1 MDSWS
6 DVGPTGYFKI
16 GILKMNG
23 FSLLG
28 GIADIGLLDWFVCLG
43 YLLLVVSLGL
53 WFSHDQS
60 SNDDFFLGGRN
71 MHWMPVGLSLFA
83 TTMSSNSFVGLPAE
97 GAFGNYHQLLA
108 ILFIPFVI
116 VPIVC
121 YWFIPFYKR
130 MGSVSLYEY
139 LERRFNRKVRLF
151 ASAVF
156 MFYSAGWMATMLVA
170 VSRILKVVLETESNT
185 DIMLMIVVVGA
196 LATLYTAVGGVKAV
210 IWTDTIQAFALGGGL
225 FVLLFYIVSQID
237 GGWSEV
243 YSLGVDADKFEMFS
257 TKGGW
262 GERNFFSAC
271 AYGFVI
277 YLGAQIAT
285 YGGFQ
290 RYVTVDTIADARR
303 SLYVKGAFTLFACTL
318 FFLVGTTLYVFYQQS
333 PDTVVL
339 FEDMADGKTKD
350 ELLPH
355 FVINYATGFGMTGL
369 LLAGLFA
376 AAMSSLDSGIN
387 SMTAS
392 FVTDWRNGLEVG
404 VTVNR
409 ICTLVF
415 GAIVTTAAVI
425 LVPVNSPVFDMLLAI
440 AGASFGL
447 LLSALLL
454 GMFCPRAN
462 VVGVTVG
469 MTAGV
474 AVFCFIRLYTTL
486 SEPDDLH
493 WLGSFAEIKHNT
505 WWDGLFTTVTALTVG
520 LSVSYLT
527 EPPPAEQLGDL
538 LLLNERRSHQRRCS
552 QNISRGK
559 E

>member
-1 MDSWS
+1 
-6 DVGPTGYFKI
+6 
-16 GILKMNG
+16 MNDI
-23 FSLLG
+23 SLWG
-28 GIADIGLLDWFVCLG
+28 GIADIGALDWVVCLG
-43 YLLLVVSLGL
+43 YLMLVVSLGL

-97 GAFGNYHQLLA
+97 GAFGDYHQLLA

-116 VPIVC
+116 IPIVC

-151 ASAVF
+151 ASGVF
-156 MFYSAGWMATMLVA
+156 MFYSAGWMATMLLA
-170 VSRILKVVLETESNT
+170 VSRILEVVLETDSST
-185 DIMLMIVVVGA
+185 DVILMIVVVGA

-237 GGWSEV
+237 GGWSVMFTQAIEH
-243 YSLGVDADKFEMFS
+243 DKFEMFS
-257 TKGGW
+257 TSGGW
-262 GERNFFSAC
+262 GERNFYSAC

-277 YLGAQIAT
+277 YLGGQVAT

-290 RYVTVDTIADARR
+290 RYVTVDTISDARR
-303 SLYVKGAFTLFACTL
+303 SLYVKGVFTLFACTL
-318 FFLVGTTLYVFYQQS
+318 FFLVGTALYVFYQQS
-333 PDTVVL
+333 TETLEL
-339 FEDMADGKTKD
+339 FNGMDVGKAKD
-350 ELLPH
+350 QLLPH
-355 FVINYATGFGMTGL
+355 FVVYYATGFGMTGL

-392 FVTDWRNGLEVG
+392 FVTDWQNGKEVG
-404 VTVNR
+404 VRANR
-409 ICTLVF
+409 IFTFVF
-415 GAIVTTAAVI
+415 GVVVTTAAVI
-425 LVPVNSPVFDMLLAI
+425 LVHVDSPVFDILLAI

-447 LLSALLL
+447 LLSVLLL
-454 GMFCPRAN
+454 GMFCSRAN
-462 VVGVTVG
+462 VVGVTAG

-474 AVFCFIRLYTTL
+474 AVFCFIRLYTKFVAVDSL
-486 SEPDDLH
+486 Q
-493 WLGSFAEIKHNT
+493 WLGNFAEIRNNT

-520 LSVSYLT
+520 LVVSYIT
-527 EPPPAEQLGDL
+527 KPPPVEKLGDL
-538 LLLNERRSHQRRCS
+538 LLLVERRSHQERCRK
-552 QNISRGK
+552 NVG
-559 E
+559 

>member
-1 MDSWS
+1 
-6 DVGPTGYFKI
+6 VNNITF
-16 GILKMNG
+16 
-23 FSLLG
+23 LG
-28 GIADIGLLDWFVCLG
+28 GIADVGALDWCVCLG

-130 MGSVSLYEY
+130 MGSVSLYAY

-151 ASAVF
+151 ASGVF
-156 MFYSAGWMATMLVA
+156 MFYSAGWMATMLLA
-170 VSRILKVVLETESNT
+170 VSRILEVVLETESNT
-185 DIMLMIVVVGA
+185 DAILMIVVVGA

-225 FVLLFYIVSQID
+225 FVLLFFIVTKID
-237 GGWSEV
+237 GGWSGLITVGSE
-243 YSLGVDADKFEMFS
+243 ADKFEMFS
-257 TKGGW
+257 TSGGW
-262 GERNFFSAC
+262 GERNFYSAC

-277 YLGAQIAT
+277 YLGAQVAT

-290 RYVTVDTIADARR
+290 RYVTVDTITDARR
-303 SLYVKGAFTLFACTL
+303 SLYVKGLFTLFACTL
-318 FFLVGTTLYVFYQQS
+318 FFLVGTALYVFYQQS
-333 PDTVVL
+333 PETLEAFD
-339 FEDMADGKTKD
+339 EMANGKAKD
-350 ELLPH
+350 QLLPH
-355 FVINYATGFGMTGL
+355 FVVHYATGFGMTGL

-392 FVTDWRNGLEVG
+392 YVTDWRNGQEVG
-404 VTVNR
+404 VVANR
-409 ICTLVF
+409 LITLIF
-415 GAIVTTAAVI
+415 GVVVTIAAVI
-425 LVPVNSPVFDMLLAI
+425 LVKVNSPVFDILLAI

-447 LLSALLL
+447 LLSVLLL
-454 GMFCPRAN
+454 GMFCSRAN
-462 VVGVTVG
+462 VRGA
-469 MTAGV
+469 TAGMIAGV
-474 AVFCFIRLYTTL
+474 IVFCFIRLYTNMVSAGNL
-486 SEPDDLH
+486 Q
-493 WLGSFAEIKHNT
+493 WLGSFAEIRNNT
-505 WWDGLFTTVTALTVG
+505 WWDGIFTTVTSLTVG

-527 EPPPAEQLGDL
+527 PPPPVEKLGDL
-538 LLLNERRSHQRRCS
+538 LLLTERRSHRERCES
-552 QNISRGK
+552 NNL
-559 E
+559 

>member
-1 MDSWS
+1 MNDL
-6 DVGPTGYFKI
+6 
-16 GILKMNG
+16 ILL
-23 FSLLG
+23 S
-28 GIADIGLLDWFVCLG
+28 GIAEVGVLDWVVCLG

-139 LERRFNRKVRLF
+139 LERRFNRNVRLF

-156 MFYSAGWMATMLVA
+156 MFYSAGWMATMLLA
-170 VSRILKVVLETESNT
+170 VSRILEVVLETETNE
-185 DIMLMIVVVGA
+185 DVVLMIIVVGA

-210 IWTDTIQAFALGGGL
+210 IWTDTVQAFALGGGL
-225 FVLLFYIVSQID
+225 FVLLFYITSQID
-237 GGWSEV
+237 GGWSEIFAR
-243 YSLGVDADKFEMFS
+243 GVEADKFEMFS
-257 TKGGW
+257 TEGGW

-290 RYVTVDTIADARR
+290 RYVTVDTISDARR
-303 SLYVKGAFTLFACTL
+303 SLYVKGVFTLFACTL
-318 FFLVGTTLYVFYQQS
+318 FFFVGTALYVFYQQS
-333 PDTVVL
+333 PETLIL
-339 FEDMADGKTKD
+339 FDAMAEGKAKD
-350 ELLPH
+350 QLLPH
-355 FVINYATGFGMTGL
+355 FVVNYATGFGMTGL

-404 VTVNR
+404 VRINR
-409 ICTLVF
+409 ICTFVF
-415 GAIVTTAAVI
+415 GVIVTTAAVI
-425 LVPVNSPVFDMLLAI
+425 LVHVDSPVFDILLSI

-447 LLSALLL
+447 LLSVLLL
-454 GMFCPRAN
+454 GMFCSRAN
-462 VVGVTVG
+462 VVGVTAG

-474 AVFCFIRLYTTL
+474 AVFCFIRLYTKL
-486 SEPDDLH
+486 SSPDSLQ
-493 WLGSFAEIKHNT
+493 WLGSFAEIRNNT
-505 WWDGLFTTVTALTVG
+505 WWDGLFTTVTALLVG
-520 LSVSYLT
+520 FSVSCLT
-527 EPPPAEQLGDL
+527 KAPPLEQLGDL
-538 LLLNERRSHQRRCS
+538 LLLNERRSHKQKCS
-552 QNISRGK
+552 QNISRVK

>member
-1 MDSWS
+1 
-6 DVGPTGYFKI
+6 
-16 GILKMNG
+16 MNT

-28 GIADIGLLDWFVCLG
+28 GIADIGALDWFVCLG

-116 VPIVC
+116 IPIVC

-151 ASAVF
+151 ASGVF
-156 MFYSAGWMATMLVA
+156 MFYSAGWMATMLLA
-170 VSRILKVVLETESNT
+170 VSRILEVVLETDSST
-185 DIMLMIVVVGA
+185 DVILMIVVVGA

-237 GGWSEV
+237 GGWSGMFASGME
-243 YSLGVDADKFEMFS
+243 ADKFEMFATS
-257 TKGGW
+257 GGW
-262 GERNFFSAC
+262 GERNVYSAC

-277 YLGAQIAT
+277 YLGGQIAT

-290 RYVTVDTIADARR
+290 RYVTVDTISDARR
-303 SLYVKGAFTLFACTL
+303 SLYVKGLFTLFACTL
-318 FFLVGTTLYVFYQQS
+318 FFLVGTALYVFYQQS
-333 PDTVVL
+333 TETLEL
-339 FEDMADGKTKD
+339 FDAMAVGKAKD
-350 ELLPH
+350 QLLPH
-355 FVINYATGFGMTGL
+355 FVVYYAKGFGMTGL

-392 FVTDWRNGLEVG
+392 FVTDWRNGKEVG
-404 VTVNR
+404 VKANR
-409 ICTLVF
+409 IITFVF
-415 GAIVTTAAVI
+415 GVIVTTAAVI
-425 LVPVNSPVFDMLLAI
+425 LVHVDSPVFDILLAI

-447 LLSALLL
+447 LLSVLLL
-454 GMFCPRAN
+454 GMFCSRAN
-462 VVGVTVG
+462 VVGVSAG

-474 AVFCFIRLYTTL
+474 AVFCFIRLYTKFA
-486 SEPDDLH
+486 SDDALR
-493 WLGSFAEIKHNT
+493 WLGSFAEIKNNT
-505 WWDGLFTTVTALTVG
+505 WWDGLFTTVAAMAVG
-520 LSVSYLT
+520 LCVSYLT
-527 EPPPAEQLGDL
+527 KPPPVEKLGDL
-538 LLLNERRSHQRRCS
+538 LLLTERRSHQKRCMK
-552 QNISRGK
+552 NIR
-559 E
+559 

>member
-1 MDSWS
+1 VNHIS
-6 DVGPTGYFKI
+6 F
-16 GILKMNG
+16 
-23 FSLLG
+23 LG
-28 GIADIGLLDWFVCLG
+28 GIADVGALDWCVCLS
-43 YLLLVVSLGL
+43 YLIMVVSLGL

-139 LERRFNRKVRLF
+139 LERRFNRKIRLF
-151 ASAVF
+151 ASGVF
-156 MFYSAGWMATMLVA
+156 MFYSAGWMATMLLA
-170 VSRILKVVLETESNT
+170 VSRILEVVLETESNT
-185 DIMLMIVVVGA
+185 DAILMIVVVGA

-225 FVLLFYIVSQID
+225 FVLLFVIVSQID
-237 GGWSEV
+237 GGWSGLIAVGSE
-243 YSLGVDADKFEMFS
+243 ADKFEMFATS
-257 TKGGW
+257 GGW
-262 GERNFFSAC
+262 GERNLYSAC

-277 YLGAQIAT
+277 YLGAQVAT

-290 RYVTVDTIADARR
+290 RYVTVDTITDARR
-303 SLYVKGAFTLFACTL
+303 SLYVKGLFTLFACTL
-318 FFLVGTTLYVFYQQS
+318 FFLVGTALYVFYQQS
-333 PDTVVL
+333 PETLETFDK
-339 FEDMADGKTKD
+339 MANGKAKD
-350 ELLPH
+350 QLLPH
-355 FVINYATGFGMTGL
+355 FVVYYATGFGMTGL

-392 FVTDWRNGLEVG
+392 YVTDWRNGQEVG
-404 VTVNR
+404 VVANR
-409 ICTLVF
+409 LITFIF
-415 GAIVTTAAVI
+415 GVVVTIAAII
-425 LVPVNSPVFDMLLAI
+425 LVKVNSPVFDILLAI

-447 LLSALLL
+447 LLSVLLL
-454 GMFCPRAN
+454 GMFCSRAN
-462 VVGVTVG
+462 VKGA
-469 MTAGV
+469 TAGMIAGV
-474 AVFCFIRLYTTL
+474 VVFCFIRLYTNMV
-486 SEPDDLH
+486 SEGNLQ
-493 WLGSFAEIKHNT
+493 WLGSFAEIRNNT
-505 WWDGLFTTVTALTVG
+505 WWDGLFTTVTSLTVG

-527 EPPPAEQLGDL
+527 PPPPVEKLGDL
-538 LLLNERRSHQRRCS
+538 LLLTERRSHRERCER
-552 QNISRGK
+552 NNP
-559 E
+559 